1 MLTQYD
7 RRKEIIEILYN
18 RKHETMSNLA
28 FELGVSRQTIYN
40 DIAALS
46 IDHPEIDIR
55 SGRYGGGIFIDY
67 GRCPSKKYLTRNEI
81 IFLQKICKM
90 VRLTDDDNKIM
101 NNIIHKLSITA

>member
-40 DIAALS
+40 DA
-46 IDHPEIDIR
+46 DRH
-55 SGRYGGGIFIDY
+55 
-67 GRCPSKKYLTRNEI
+67 
-81 IFLQKICKM
+81 
-90 VRLTDDDNKIM
+90 
-101 NNIIHKLSITA
+101 IT

>member
-55 SGRYGGGIFIDY
+55 SGRYGGGTFIDY
-67 GRCPSKKYLTRNEI
+67 GRKKKKKDLTRNEI
-81 IFLQKICKM
+81 IFLRKICKM